1 VPLQGAELEA
11 FEAARLLSE
20 AAAAA
25 AAGEEE
31 AAAAEAM
38 LPLRES
44 SGVLSQL
51 KRSNTGAVEQ
61 VRVMTQ
67 IHVQCLLSSLL
78 VSSSTAAAAV
88 QLGRAWCLCA
98 LLNLILCAPAACCRF
113 PAGAA

>member
-61 VRVMTQ
+61 VRVQ
-67 IHVQCLLSSLL
+67 LQ
-78 VSSSTAAAAV
+78 V
-88 QLGRAWCLCA
+88 QLYFGCLQI
-98 LLNLILCAPAACCRF
+98 LLLLLLLLLLLFSWRVRHACVR
-113 PAGAA
+113 